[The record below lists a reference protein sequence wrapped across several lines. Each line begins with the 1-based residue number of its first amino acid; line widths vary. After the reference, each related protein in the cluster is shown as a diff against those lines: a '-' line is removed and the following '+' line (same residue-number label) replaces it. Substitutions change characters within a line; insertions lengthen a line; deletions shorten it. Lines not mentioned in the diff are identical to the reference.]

1 MPKKQPQ
8 NKPTDDDGVFLQI
21 LAAAISCILLFIG
34 AAGAYVVWHT
44 STDDNRAVT
53 IKSQPAE
60 GTPTVPQIRTIAQDG
75 SVVYNL
81 PCGME
86 LTYYDSVPGDV
97 TGRWR
102 VATTSFG
109 SAPSNYAAEYYNN
122 VFSSDDE
129 VHAICDP
136 TLGTTTRIKVEQG
149 LLFVDTLKYVDG
161 EEKDA
166 EILFSGDVLRSK
178 VFDKET
184 GKSVKVGQEEKPSPT
199 PEEENAPQF
208 TSPSQSADTSVD
220 LSPTQSVKPSNSQTP
235 TPTPSNTP
243 QTPAGNDRD
252 SKFASGQVLATTES
266 DNGGDPVYHTKNC
279 MAAQKIDEG
288 SELWYSSEKAA
299 IDNGRRICGNCD

>member
-1 MPKKQPQ
+1 MSKKQPQ
-8 NKPTDDDGVFLQI
+8 HKPTDDDGIFLPI

-53 IKSQPAE
+53 IESQPAE

-166 EILFSGDVLRSK
+166 EILFSGDILRSK
-178 VFDKET
+178 AFDKQT
-184 GKSVKVGQEEKPSPT
+184 GKSIKPGKEDNPSSAPARESPL
-199 PEEENAPQF
+199 PSA
-208 TSPSQSADTSVD
+208 SPSQSTSPSASP
-220 LSPTQSVKPSNSQTP
+220 SPTQSEKPSESQAP
-235 TPTPSNTP
+235 ANTP
-243 QTPAGNDRD
+243 QAPAGNDRD

-266 DNGGDPVYHTKNC
+266 DNNGKPVYHTKNC
-279 MAAQKIDEG
+279 TAAKKIAEE
-288 SELWYSSEKAA
+288 SELWYESEQAA
-299 IDNGRRICGNCD
+299 KDVGRDICGYCDKS